1 MKSSHDN
8 ACDVMNMITFKTF
21 LNRSG
26 ITFCLVP
33 KGTKGTF
40 LEKGASVEF
49 AKYKMSLVRIINV
62 K

>member
-8 ACDVMNMITFKTF
+8 ACDDMNMITF
-21 LNRSG
+21 LNRSE